1 MIPFSGLGNSEWR
14 PLEYDSDYDNYKVTI
29 NTIDHSNGAHVLE
42 VRAYDS
48 SNVVYDEIDIELRN
62 EENDVI
68 PPEIDWTPPDTDSAV
83 SGIVDITMDVEDNYG
98 VSYVQYMVN
107 AEEWIAM
114 DQVDESSTYS
124 STWDSNNVC
133 NGVAKF
139 TIQAYDNQNNFVEI
153 EEWIDVEN
161 EGGDSSSCLNIVSPT
176 ENEHLAG
183 NISVE
188 VVALDEE
195 GINNME
201 YKIDGNEWIDMESD
215 NGLLYYTEIDL
226 SLIHI

>member
-215 NGLLYYTEIDL
+215 NGLLL